1 MYIYIF
7 IIYIFYYTYIYIY
20 KIFTVEIFCYFKWLL
35 FRLGVVLNTSVIS
48 LVVKYENT
56 GKSMELA

>member
-1 MYIYIF
+1 MYIYI
-7 IIYIFYYTYIYIY
+7 YILLYIY
-20 KIFTVEIFCYFKWLL
+20 KIFFTVEIFCYFKWLL